1 MTKDE
6 AIAIADNWL
15 HRSGWEGR
23 TDVEDAVRQF
33 VFERPDTSA
42 GWEAACRETIQGSAD
57 DRDRSIALAGLLG
70 QARAFVSDAL
80 EAHEHS
86 DGRELLTKIDTAL
99 RPYTRTPSD
108 HEKLVG
114 ELVEALALCVAE
126 LEATDPFA
134 KELVAKANTVL
145 AKAPARQV
153 VETLGRGS

>member
-6 AIAIADNWL
+6 AIKIADSWL

-42 GWEAACRETIQGSAD
+42 GWEAACREMILGSAE

-70 QARAFVSDAL
+70 QARDYVADAL

-86 DGRELLTKIDTAL
+86 DGRELLGKIDAALAL
-99 RPYTRTPSD
+99 RPDPR
-108 HEKLVG
+108 G
-114 ELVEALALCVAE
+114 E
-126 LEATDPFA
+126 
-134 KELVAKANTVL
+134 
-145 AKAPARQV
+145 
-153 VETLGRGS
+153 G